1 MSVVKHLQ
9 KLSDMEYYKVAV
21 ALRREI
27 TLWLLRD
34 FGLNHS
40 CKSLKMVLKDATP
53 EETASV
59 NAVFEAHGKSL
70 NKQFR
75 NEYPE
80 WFIKAERKF
89 LIKCSCKIIKNIV
102 SANSIFPTSD
112 AELELRR
119 NLQDKAIANCY
130 AIFQEIAFIK
140 DFFKGDLNYLTKL
153 LETLQREIHLLKGW
167 RQGDNKYRKQ
177 LKSN

>member
-1 MSVVKHLQ
+1 M
-9 KLSDMEYYKVAV
+9 
-21 ALRREI
+21 
-27 TLWLLRD
+27 
-34 FGLNHS
+34 
-40 CKSLKMVLKDATP
+40 
-53 EETASV
+53 
-59 NAVFEAHGKSL
+59 
-70 NKQFR
+70 
-75 NEYPE
+75 
-80 WFIKAERKF
+80 KAERKF
-89 LIKCSCKIIKNIV
+89 LIKYSCKIIKNIV

-153 LETLQREIHLLKGW
+153 FETLQREIHLLKGW

>member
-34 FGLNHS
+34 LGLNHR

-53 EETASV
+53 EETAAV
-59 NAVFEAHGKSL
+59 NSVFETHGKSL

-75 NEYPE
+75 NEYPVYE
-80 WFIKAERKF
+80 GRKKISNKIF
-89 LIKCSCKIIKNIV
+89 L
-102 SANSIFPTSD
+102 
-112 AELELRR
+112 
-119 NLQDKAIANCY
+119 
-130 AIFQEIAFIK
+130 
-140 DFFKGDLNYLTKL
+140 
-153 LETLQREIHLLKGW
+153 
-167 RQGDNKYRKQ
+167 
-177 LKSN
+177 